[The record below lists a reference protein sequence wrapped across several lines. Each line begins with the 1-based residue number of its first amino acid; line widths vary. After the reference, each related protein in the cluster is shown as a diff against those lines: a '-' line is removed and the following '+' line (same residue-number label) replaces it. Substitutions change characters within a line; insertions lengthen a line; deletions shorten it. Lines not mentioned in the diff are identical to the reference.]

1 MVQTMRYTWHAS
13 PIGAL
18 LLAGE
23 GDALALLGFPS
34 GSMARTP
41 APDWRR
47 DDTAFAEA
55 RTQLAAYFGAE
66 LHDFDLSLAP
76 RGTAFQLQVWQAL
89 RAIPYGETCS
99 YAALATAIGKPTAVR
114 AVGHANGRNP
124 LPIIV
129 PCHRVIGRDGSLTG
143 FGGGLPAKS
152 FLLAL
157 ERGGAACGTG

>member
-1 MVQTMRYTWHAS
+1 MAETVRYTWHAS

-23 GDALALLGFPS
+23 DDALALLGFPS
-34 GSMARTP
+34 GSMAR
-41 APDWRR
+41 APEPGWRR
-47 DDTAFAEA
+47 DDASFAEA
-55 RTQLAAYFGAE
+55 RRQLAAYFGGE
-66 LHDFDLSLAP
+66 LRDFDLPLAP

-89 RAIPYGETCS
+89 RAIPYGSTCS
-99 YAALATAIGKPTAVR
+99 YAALAAAIGKPTAMR
-114 AVGHANGRNP
+114 AVGNANGRNP
-124 LPIIV
+124 LPVIV

-157 ERGGAACGTG
+157 ERGGDALRTG

>member
-1 MVQTMRYTWHAS
+1 MEQTVRYTWHAS

-23 GDALALLGFPS
+23 DDALALLGFPS
-34 GSMARTP
+34 GSMAR
-41 APDWRR
+41 APEPGWRR
-47 DDTAFAEA
+47 DDTSFAEA
-55 RTQLAAYFGAE
+55 RRQLAAYFGGE
-66 LHDFDLSLAP
+66 LRDFDLPLAP

-89 RAIPYGETCS
+89 RAIPYGSTCS
-99 YAALATAIGKPTAVR
+99 YAALAAAIGKPTAMR
-114 AVGHANGRNP
+114 AVGNANGRNP
-124 LPIIV
+124 LPVIV

-157 ERGGAACGTG
+157 ERGDALRTG